1 MADVCENL
9 SLPEILVKTD
19 LANNGLVSVY
29 KKKKV
34 KMNCKIFLFCICLN

>member
-29 KKKKV
+29 KKKV
-34 KMNCKIFLFCICLN
+34 KMHSKIFLFCICLN